1 MIFLRWALLLL
12 IAASMLAAIG
22 TLGGEEQ
29 PAALRL
35 AVAAAIGTLAP
46 LFWPGPA
53 DSARGTTRRVLL
65 WSAMSTAAAA
75 LLAALLG
82 GLRGPAAALAATLGL
97 LLLML
102 ITVHAITAWLGVA
115 FATGTAGVSA
125 VAAVVLTGSVPLW
138 AGPAAE
144 LLSRSH
150 PGALDLA
157 VDASPLTH
165 LAVVGG
171 NDLLRNEWF
180 YRHSNLAALPV
191 SYPEP
196 LPIFVAYAAA
206 ALAALV
212 SAHVL
217 LRRREPGVARP
228 L

>member
-1 MIFLRWALLLL
+1 MIFVRWVLLLL
-12 IAASMLAAIG
+12 TAASMLVAIG
-22 TLGGEEQ
+22 ALGGEEQ

-35 AVAAAIGTLAP
+35 AVAAVIGTLAP

-53 DSARGTTRRVLL
+53 DSADGTTRRVLL
-65 WSAMSTAAAA
+65 WSAMCTAAAA
-75 LLAALLG
+75 LLAGLLG
-82 GLRGPAAALAATLGL
+82 GLRQPPAALAATLGL

-102 ITVHAITAWLGVA
+102 IAVHAVTAWLGVA
-115 FATGTAGVSA
+115 FAAGHAGVA
-125 VAAVVLTGSVPLW
+125 VVAAVALVGSSPLW

-144 LLSRSH
+144 LLAATH

-157 VDASPLTH
+157 VGASPLTH

-191 SYPEP
+191 AYPET
-196 LPIFVAYAAA
+196 LPIFVACAVA
-206 ALAALV
+206 ALAAV
-212 SAHVL
+212 ASAHVL
-217 LRRREPGVARP
+217 LRRHHHRVARP